1 MLTSLATG
9 IRWSVKKA
17 VKENFTTHPSSNSM
31 YYIMFTV
38 VMAAPTTLKQYIRD
52 QKFLPKTSLF
62 WGYYVCSLAS
72 VAITMCGAL
81 LNAVTFIGS
90 NYLACFLS
98 GDDSQPPSKKKKA
111 QSSRG
116 SPSRL
121 CQICKAARLNW
132 NAAQKQTGPRKFH
145 ILHQLRLQTPQP
157 DALVWAAHDAQQ
169 TKVLCLLPAQRSTK
183 SMQVNFCWHWR
194 LCT

>member
-9 IRWSVKKA
+9 IRWSVKRA

-38 VMAAPTTLKQYIRD
+38 VMAAPATLKQYIRD
-52 QKFLPKTSLF
+52 QKFLPKTSMF

-72 VAITMCGAL
+72 VAIMMCGAL

-98 GDDSQPPSKKKKA
+98 GDDSRRPSKKKKA
-111 QSSRG
+111 QSSQG
-116 SPSRL
+116 LPSRL
-121 CQICKAARLNW
+121 CQIWKRTNKAARLNW

-157 DALVWAAHDAQQ
+157 DALVWAANQSSLSS
-169 TKVLCLLPAQRSTK
+169 TSPALYKIKAS
-183 SMQVNFCWHWR
+183 
-194 LCT
+194 